1 MTTFLVILMA
11 MAIGFAAGG
20 LLLLT
25 RWRGE
30 VALRRERAARRRAA
44 LEELT
49 RRERL
54 RATPAARVGVH
65 GPRPALWF

>member
-11 MAIGFAAGG
+11 IAIGFAAGG
-20 LLLLT
+20 LLLLA

-30 VALRRERAARRRAA
+30 VALRRERVARRRAV

-49 RRERL
+49 RRGRL
-54 RATPAARVGVH
+54 RTTRASGRTLSSSGR
-65 GPRPALWF
+65 R